1 MCYVRSC
8 YALFLGVENEL
19 LVERQQMQ
27 QLRTDFEYN
36 LGLLEQR
43 DRELSQYDLA
53 FTEVK
58 RVIGT
63 LAAENSELK
72 VTQVCR
78 QCAFQCRQGTVS

>member
-1 MCYVRSC
+1 MLCV
-8 YALFLGVENEL
+8 GVENEL
-19 LVERQQMQ
+19 LVERQRMQ

-43 DRELSQYDLA
+43 DKELSQYDLT

-72 VTQVCR
+72 VTQAECVLPNIKR
-78 QCAFQCRQGTVS
+78 GNL

>member
-1 MCYVRSC
+1 MLCV
-8 YALFLGVENEL
+8 GVENEL
-19 LVERQQMQ
+19 LVERQRMQ

-43 DRELSQYDLA
+43 DKELSQYDLA

-58 RVIGT
+58 RIIST

-72 VTQVCR
+72 VTQAECGLQYR
-78 QCAFQCRQGTVS
+78 QEMGVGLERL

>member
-1 MCYVRSC
+1 MLCV
-8 YALFLGVENEL
+8 GVENEL
-19 LVERQQMQ
+19 LVERQRMQ

-43 DRELSQYDLA
+43 DKELSQYDLA

-72 VTQVCR
+72 VTQAECVLQYR
-78 QCAFQCRQGTVS
+78 QEMEVGPERL

>member
-1 MCYVRSC
+1 M
-8 YALFLGVENEL
+8 
-19 LVERQQMQ
+19 LVERQRMQ

-43 DRELSQYDLA
+43 DKELSQYDLA

-72 VTQVCR
+72 VTQAECVLQYR
-78 QCAFQCRQGTVS
+78 QEMGAGPERL

>member
-1 MCYVRSC
+1 MLCV
-8 YALFLGVENEL
+8 GVENEL
-19 LVERQQMQ
+19 LVERQRMQ

-43 DRELSQYDLA
+43 DKELSQYDLA

-72 VTQVCR
+72 VTQAECVLQYR
-78 QCAFQCRQGTVS
+78 QEMGVGLERL

>member
-1 MCYVRSC
+1 MFSICC
-8 YALFLGVENEL
+8 ALFVGVENQL

-27 QLRTDFEYN
+27 QLHTDFEYN

-58 RVIGT
+58 RVIST

-72 VTQVCR
+72 VTCLSAVC
-78 QCAFQCRQGTVS
+78 VSV

>member
-1 MCYVRSC
+1 MLCV
-8 YALFLGVENEL
+8 GVENEL

-43 DRELSQYDLA
+43 DKELSQYDLA

-58 RVIGT
+58 RIIGT

-72 VTQVCR
+72 VTQAECVLQYR
-78 QCAFQCRQGTVS
+78 QEMGAGLERL

>member
-1 MCYVRSC
+1 MHYAQSC
-8 YALFLGVENEL
+8 CVLFVGVENEL

-43 DRELSQYDLA
+43 DRELNQYDLA
-53 FTEVK
+53 LTEVK
-58 RVIGT
+58 RVIST

-72 VTQVCR
+72 VTQAC
-78 QCAFQCRQGTVS
+78 Q